1 MSNSGGFDTLRKPRV
16 TLKLIHM
23 GRRWVLFGV
32 ALTLLAEQARAQNPA
47 TSLKHLISA
56 KKEESKS
63 DNDGDADS
71 LGKTIDRVGQ
81 AFEVGDAE
89 ALEDCL
95 VPRKVY
101 LSLRSRG
108 DEAGYYGRSQVKF
121 MFAKLFRERKTD
133 SFIYDPVDVEVSGDG
148 TAHFR
153 ADWSYMVL
161 DEDDVV
167 TEHLRFRL
175 ERTKDDWRISEIRAQ
190 SR

>member
-1 MSNSGGFDTLRKPRV
+1 
-16 TLKLIHM
+16 M
-23 GRRWVLFGV
+23 GRLWVLLGV
-32 ALTLLAEQARAQNPA
+32 GLTLLANEAQAQNPA
-47 TSLKHLISA
+47 TSLQHLISA
-56 KKEESKS
+56 KKGEAPPER
-63 DNDGDADS
+63 NEDAEF
-71 LGKTIDRVGQ
+71 LGKTIDRVGR
-81 AFEVGDAE
+81 AFEVGDAD

-95 VPRKVY
+95 VSRKVY

-190 SR
+190 SH

>member
-1 MSNSGGFDTLRKPRV
+1 
-16 TLKLIHM
+16 M
-23 GRRWVLFGV
+23 GRLWVLLGV
-32 ALTLLAEQARAQNPA
+32 GLTLLANEAQAQNPA
-47 TSLKHLISA
+47 TSLQHLISA
-56 KKEESKS
+56 KKGEAPPER
-63 DNDGDADS
+63 NEDAEF
-71 LGKTIDRVGQ
+71 LGKTIDRVGR
-81 AFEVGDAE
+81 AFEVGDAD

-95 VPRKVY
+95 VSRKVY

-133 SFIYDPVDVEVSGDG
+133 SFVYDPVDVEVSGDG

-190 SR
+190 SH

>member
-1 MSNSGGFDTLRKPRV
+1 MAAQTPPPSLR
-16 TLKLIHM
+16 
-23 GRRWVLFGV
+23 
-32 ALTLLAEQARAQNPA
+32 N
-47 TSLKHLISA
+47 LISA
-56 KKEESKS
+56 RKEESKPE
-63 DNDGDADS
+63 DDGDAEF
-71 LGKTIDRVGQ
+71 LGKTIDRVGR
-81 AFEVGDAE
+81 AFEIGDPD
-89 ALEDCL
+89 ALEECL
-95 VPRKVY
+95 VSRKVY

-133 SFIYDPVDVEVSGDG
+133 SFTYDPIDIEVSGDG

-190 SR
+190 SPSR

>member
-1 MSNSGGFDTLRKPRV
+1 
-16 TLKLIHM
+16 M
-23 GRRWVLFGV
+23 GRRWVRLGV
-32 ALTLLAEQARAQNPA
+32 ALSLLAGTAEAQTA
-47 TSLKHLISA
+47 TSLSHLISA
-56 KKEESKS
+56 KKDEEAKRE
-63 DNDGDADS
+63 DAS
-71 LGKTIDRVGQ
+71 STEFLGKTIGWVGQ
-81 AFEVGDAE
+81 AFELGDAD
-89 ALEDCL
+89 ALEECL
-95 VPRKVY
+95 VSRKVY

-121 MFAKLFRERKTD
+121 MFAKLFRERRTD
-133 SFIYDPVDVEVSGDG
+133 SFTYDPADVEVSGDG